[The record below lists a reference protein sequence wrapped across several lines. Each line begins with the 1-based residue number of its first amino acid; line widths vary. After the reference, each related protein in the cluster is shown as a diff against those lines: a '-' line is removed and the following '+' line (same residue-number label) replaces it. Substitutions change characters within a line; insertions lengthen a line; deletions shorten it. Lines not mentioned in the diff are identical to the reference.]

1 MITKYG
7 KLTILGEPDADGR
20 DILIE
25 NFTWTEQVPPV
36 GSCAL
41 DELRKA
47 ALVWAYG
54 KLKAALEMET
64 L

>member
-7 KLTILGEPDADGR
+7 KVTILGESDADGR
-20 DILIE
+20 DVLIE
-25 NFTWTEQVPPV
+25 GFTWAGDGGV
-36 GSCAL
+36 A
-41 DELRKA
+41 ELRRA

-54 KLKAALEMET
+54 KLKAALED